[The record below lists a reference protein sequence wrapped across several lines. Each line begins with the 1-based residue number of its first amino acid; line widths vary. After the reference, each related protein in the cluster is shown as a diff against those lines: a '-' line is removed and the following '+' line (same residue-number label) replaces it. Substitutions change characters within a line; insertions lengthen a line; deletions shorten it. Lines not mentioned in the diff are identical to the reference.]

1 MKKYLLYLFISI
13 FPSILFAQRGYY
25 SKDTIMVA
33 GIKLVDKGD
42 LNYKI
47 CSVKKG
53 DKIIQFTS
61 DQIDSY
67 GFNDRRFYKA
77 FTIEVN
83 GKQERYFFQRLVQGR
98 VNLFYAVIEG
108 KNKYFLN
115 KNLQSNLLEIPQS
128 LNANK
133 VFVESILTDCP
144 QAIENTPYV
153 RSKKNDLMRYIKDYN
168 SCANRPFLRTRY
180 GFGLGAKS
188 FNLNAIDFTYAYP
201 VSGNINS
208 MGYSLG
214 AFADI
219 PFAAANLSI
228 HPELNLEHFSN
239 SKSYI
244 NGQDYNLV
252 LNSVSLNIPVYVRY
266 TVLKKFLS
274 PYFQIGPVYSQSIH
288 RNANLYRY
296 FNVDNDIFIEI
307 NDSRLLQN
315 SMAGFSAGTGLIL
328 NYGSKYSW
336 LAEFNFIKMNNL
348 ISKYNIYSRYDI
360 AFKIG
365 ILF

>member
-1 MKKYLLYLFISI
+1 
-13 FPSILFAQRGYY
+13 
-25 SKDTIMVA
+25 
-33 GIKLVDKGD
+33 
-42 LNYKI
+42 
-47 CSVKKG
+47 
-53 DKIIQFTS
+53 
-61 DQIDSY
+61 
-67 GFNDRRFYKA
+67 
-77 FTIEVN
+77 
-83 GKQERYFFQRLVQGR
+83 
-98 VNLFYAVIEG
+98 
-108 KNKYFLN
+108 
-115 KNLQSNLLEIPQS
+115 
-128 LNANK
+128 
-133 VFVESILTDCP
+133 
-144 QAIENTPYV
+144 
-153 RSKKNDLMRYIKDYN
+153 
-168 SCANRPFLRTRY
+168 
-180 GFGLGAKS
+180 
-188 FNLNAIDFTYAYP
+188 
-201 VSGNINS
+201 